1 MTLISAGTTIV
12 TDIGQD
18 VELFASRLNAWLPAK
33 VLVIHSGGEHDGQVE
48 VEATVVKSIPIE
60 EQSQSLRLPPL
71 LTTTHDGLRQG
82 TGRSRPQTSKDASR
96 RSRSRSP
103 VATTIVT
110 ELGQDVEVFSSEYDD
125 WFPAKV
131 TAIHSNGQVDVEAKV
146 QKSIPRPYQY
156 ESLRLPRGPLAAG
169 EMDIL
174 WQKGQQIFFDGYVH
188 ERISTNWTVQDL
200 IDNTGGM
207 PMDRSV
213 YTCPRSGHLK
223 YRGGLFLSGPSAR
236 LDLDD
241 PANLHKPL
249 SVLGVSEG
257 CRVDL
262 LYGYR

>member
-12 TDIGQD
+12 TDIGQH
-18 VELFASRLNAWLPAK
+18 VEMFSAHLNAWLPAK
-33 VLVIHSGGEHDGQVE
+33 VVAIHEGGKNDGQVE
-48 VEATVVKSIPIE
+48 VEARVVKTIPIE
-60 EQSQSLRLPPL
+60 YQSQSLRLPPL
-71 LTTTHDGLRQG
+71 LTATYDGLRRG
-82 TGRSRPQTSKDASR
+82 TGTSRPQTLTDASG

-103 VATTIVT
+103 AATTIVT
-110 ELGQDVEVFSSEYDD
+110 GLGQHVEVFSSHYNN
-125 WFPAKV
+125 WLPAKV

-156 ESLRLPRGPLAAG
+156 ESLRLPRGPIAAG

-174 WQKGQQIFFDGYVH
+174 WQSGQQIFHDGYQH
-188 ERISTNWTVQDL
+188 KRISRNWTVRDL

-207 PMDRSV
+207 PMRSV
-213 YTCPRSGHLK
+213 YSLSPLK
-223 YRGGLFLSGPSAR
+223 YRGGLFLSGPSAK

-241 PANLHKPL
+241 PANLEKPL

-257 CRVDL
+257 CRVEL

>member
-12 TDIGQD
+12 KDIGQD
-18 VELFASRLNAWLPAK
+18 VEMFSSHLNAWLPAN
-33 VLVIHSGGEHDGQVE
+33 VLVIHSGGKHDGQVE
-48 VEATVVKSIPIE
+48 VEARVVKSIPIE
-60 EQSQSLRLPPL
+60 DQSQSLRLPPL
-71 LTTTHDGLRQG
+71 LTATYDGLRQG
-82 TGRSRPQTSKDASR
+82 TGRSRPQTFTDASR

-110 ELGQDVEVFSSEYDD
+110 ELGQHVEVFSSQYDN
-125 WFPAKV
+125 WLPAKV

-146 QKSIPRPYQY
+146 QKCIPRPYQY
-156 ESLRLPRGPLAAG
+156 QSLRLRRGPLAAG

-174 WQKGQQIFFDGYVH
+174 WQKGQQIFGDGYEH
-188 ERISTNWTVQDL
+188 KRISTNWTVQDL
-200 IDNTGGM
+200 IDNTGGI
-207 PMDRSV
+207 PMRSV
-213 YTCPRSGHLK
+213 YSLSPLR

-262 LYGYR
+262 LYGFR